1 MFLVLSDSLQFTFQ
15 CDHAWKKNES
25 HLQNRIMFT
34 NWFQFLTFDSLIRFH
49 GWTWFFLLPQIG
61 ILNFKKCSLN
71 ISHMT
76 ELICFPYQNAPEKW
90 RTKLVLIC
98 LLWIHKIG
106 IKIHNSIPW
115 YRTSTEAIIWIVV
128 CVVDLM
134 IHILQNGLLIE
145 N

>member
-1 MFLVLSDSLQFTFQ
+1 MLLILSDPLQFTFQ
-15 CDHAWKKNES
+15 CDHAWKSKS
-25 HLQNRIMFT
+25 HLHNKIIFT
-34 NWFQFLTFDSLIRFH
+34 NWLQFLTFDSLIRFH
-49 GWTWFFLLPQIG
+49 GRTWFFLLPQIG
-61 ILNFKKCSLN
+61 RLDFKKRSLN

-76 ELICFPYQNAPEKW
+76 ELIGFPYQNAPKKW
-90 RTKLVLIC
+90 KSKLIG
-98 LLWIHKIG
+98 LLWNHKIG

-115 YRTSTEAIIWIVV
+115 YRTSTEAVIWIVV